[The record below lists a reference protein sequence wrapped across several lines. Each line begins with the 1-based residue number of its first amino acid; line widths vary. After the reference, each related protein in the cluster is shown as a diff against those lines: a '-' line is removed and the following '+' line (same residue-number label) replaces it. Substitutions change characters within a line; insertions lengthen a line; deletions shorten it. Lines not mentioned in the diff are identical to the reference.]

1 MQTLTEQLLE
11 EGLNDRVL
19 TDIQLGRLI
28 SGSSQR
34 RYNLVNRAMKAG
46 ELIRLRRGLYLLP
59 NKYRSQPCHPYVLA
73 QRLVSGSY
81 VSLETALAF
90 HGWIPEAVYTIA
102 SVVPG
107 RKSKEFNYELLGR
120 FTFHPLAIQ
129 TGYFLE
135 LVERVPLGEQ
145 AVLMARPV
153 RALLD
158 LVCLKKMDWQGLAW
172 LVQGMRIDE
181 VMLNKVTGAELGIL
195 KQVYKHKRVKDFI
208 AELEIAL
215 GLNLGLGRGND

>member
-46 ELIRLRRGLYLLP
+46 ELIRLRRGLYMLP
-59 NKYRSQPCHPYVLA
+59 DKYRSKPCHPYALA
-73 QRLVSGSY
+73 QRLAPGSY

-90 HGWIPEAVYTIA
+90 HGWIPEAVYTTA

-107 RKSKEFNYELLGR
+107 GKVKDFNYEPLGR
-120 FTFHPLAIQ
+120 FTFHPLAIH

-158 LVCLKKMDWQGLAW
+158 LVCLKKMDWQGLSW
-172 LVQGMRIDE
+172 LVQGMRIEEE
-181 VMLNKVTGAELGIL
+181 VLNQITGAELRTL
-195 KQVYKHKRVKDFI
+195 KQIYKYRRVQHFI
-208 AELEIAL
+208 TEFEIAL
-215 GLNLGLGRGND
+215 GLELGHD

>member
-19 TDIQLGRLI
+19 TDVQLARLI

-46 ELIRLRRGLYLLP
+46 ELIRLRRGLYMLP
-59 NKYRSQPCHPYVLA
+59 DKYRSKRRHPYALA
-73 QRLVSGSY
+73 QSLMSGSY
-81 VSLETALAF
+81 ISLETALAF
-90 HGWIPEAVYTIA
+90 HGWIPEAVYTTA

-107 RKSKEFNYELLGR
+107 RKSQDFNYELLGR

-135 LVERVPLGEQ
+135 LVERVQLDEQ

-158 LVCLKKMDWQGLAW
+158 LVCLKKMSWEGLAW

-181 VMLNKVTGAELGIL
+181 EMLNQVTTAELGVL
-195 KQVYKHKRVKDFI
+195 KQVYKHKRVKGFI
-208 AELEIAL
+208 AELEIAQ
-215 GLNLGLGRGND
+215 GLNLGLEQGYD

>member
-1 MQTLTEQLLE
+1 MQTLTEQLIE
-11 EGLNDRVL
+11 ERLSNRIL
-19 TDIQLGRLI
+19 TDTQLGRLI
-28 SGSSQR
+28 PGSSQR

-46 ELIRLRRGLYLLP
+46 ELIRLRRGLYMLP
-59 NKYRSQPCHPYVLA
+59 DKYRSRPCHPYVLA
-73 QRLVSGSY
+73 QRLVPGSY

-90 HGWIPEAVYTIA
+90 HNWIPEAVYSTA

-107 RKSKEFNYELLGR
+107 NKAKEFNYESHGR

-135 LVERVPLGEQ
+135 LVERVQLGKQ
-145 AVLMARPV
+145 PVLMARPV

-158 LVCLKKMDWQGLAW
+158 LVCFKKTEWQGLAW

-181 VMLNKVTGAELGIL
+181 DVLNQITGAELRTL
-195 KQVYKHKRVKDFI
+195 KQVYKYKRVKGFI
-208 AELEIAL
+208 TQLEIAL
-215 GLNLGLGRGND
+215 GLELAHD

>member
-19 TDIQLGRLI
+19 TDVQLGRLI

-46 ELIRLRRGLYLLP
+46 ELIRLRRGLYILP
-59 NKYRSQPCHPYVLA
+59 EKYRSKPCHPYALA
-73 QRLVSGSY
+73 QKLVSGSY

-90 HGWIPEAVYTIA
+90 HGWIPEAVYTTA
-102 SVVPG
+102 SIVPG
-107 RKSKEFNYELLGR
+107 RKSQDFNYERLGR

-129 TGYFLE
+129 AGYFLE
-135 LVERVPLGEQ
+135 LVERVQLGEQ

-181 VMLNKVTGAELGIL
+181 EVLNRVSAAELGIL
-195 KQVYKHKRVKDFI
+195 KKVYKHKRVMDFI
-208 AELEIAL
+208 TELEIAL
-215 GLNLGLGRGND
+215 GVNLGLELGHD

>member
-11 EGLNDRVL
+11 EGLNNRIL
-19 TDIQLGRLI
+19 TDVQLGRLI

-46 ELIRLRRGLYLLP
+46 ELIRLRRGLYMLP
-59 NKYRSQPCHPYVLA
+59 DKYRSKPYHPYVLA
-73 QRLVSGSY
+73 QRLVPGSY

-90 HGWIPEAVYTIA
+90 HGWIPEAVYTTA
-102 SVVPG
+102 SIVPG
-107 RKSKEFNYELLGR
+107 RKSQGFNVERQGR
-120 FTFHPLAIQ
+120 FTFHPLAIH

-145 AVLMARPV
+145 AVLIARPV

-158 LVCLKKMDWQGLAW
+158 LVCLKKMDWQGLSG
-172 LVQGMRIDE
+172 LVRGMRIDE
-181 VMLNKVTGAELGIL
+181 EVLSQVTEAELRTL
-195 KQVYKHKRVKDFI
+195 KLIYKHRRVQHFI
-208 AELEIAL
+208 TEFEIAQSLEL
-215 GLNLGLGRGND
+215 GHD

>member
-1 MQTLTEQLLE
+1 MQTLTEQLVE

-19 TDIQLGRLI
+19 TDTQLSRLLC
-28 SGSSQR
+28 GTRQR

-46 ELIRLRRGLYLLP
+46 ELIRLRRGLYMMP
-59 NKYRSQPCHPYVLA
+59 DKYRSQPCHPYALA
-73 QRLVSGSY
+73 QRLAPGSY

-90 HGWIPEAVYTIA
+90 HGWIPEAVYTTA

-107 RKSKEFNYELLGR
+107 KKAKEFNTEPLGR

-129 TGYFLE
+129 AGFFLE
-135 LVERVPLGEQ
+135 LVERVQLGEQ
-145 AVLMARPV
+145 PVLVAQPV

-158 LVCLKKMDWQGLAW
+158 LVSLKKIEWQGMAW

-181 VMLNKVTGAELGIL
+181 HMLNRITAAELRIL
-195 KQVYKHKRVKDFI
+195 KQVYKHKRVQKFI
-208 AELEIAL
+208 AKLEIAL
-215 GLNLGLGRGND
+215 GLEQSND